1 MSSPMGALIPRAGY
15 CFFGC
20 LPHSCWAFHFRLPF
34 HMGCS
39 PCAVWAQ
46 SARVHHHAVDTPP
59 TPTYLDPS
67 PSAGCHSVG
76 HSSSCLSFHPAPD
89 LLCVWIPT
97 RPAHARYPK
106 PGCSRTWRHFSP
118 WVLGPFH
125 DPFLGLSNS
134 LEWPMELRETV
145 TSIYWFTV

>member
-1 MSSPMGALIPRAGY
+1 MLGTASLGAFLTPVGLSTSGCPSTWDALLAL
-15 CFFGC
+15 FG
-20 LPHSCWAFHFRLPF
+20 LSLLESTTMQW
-34 HMGCS
+34 
-39 PCAVWAQ
+39 
-46 SARVHHHAVDTPP
+46 TPP
-59 TPTYLDPS
+59 PTTPTYLDPS